1 MTRRIGAFSTGGA
14 AAGYFVSPR
23 QPQPCS
29 YPPSGPTHSNAT
41 SCSGGPLRNRRQQ
54 LGSRLGLRTHL
65 LVQRHGKLLMC
76 DAGMRRA
83 GVRLLRHDVQVDPL
97 QDVLLRHTGTK
108 PTACLSED
116 ASGIRQA
123 SPSPPRARQPHRP
136 HTRSTCLRAS
146 ALDPARLQGALAVY
160 EIFKK
165 GRKQAGSC
173 RPGWA
178 DRCACCRKMARR
190 NATALPMNDSEE
202 G

>member
-1 MTRRIGAFSTGGA
+1 MLLMTRRIGAFSTGGA

-29 YPPSGPTHSNAT
+29 DPPSGPTHSNAT

-54 LGSRLGLRTHL
+54 LGSRLSLGTHL

-123 SPSPPRARQPHRP
+123 SPPPQSEAATQATHTQHLLASLCFGSRPSPRSAR
-136 HTRSTCLRAS
+136 SL
-146 ALDPARLQGALAVY
+146 
-160 EIFKK
+160 
-165 GRKQAGSC
+165 
-173 RPGWA
+173 
-178 DRCACCRKMARR
+178 
-190 NATALPMNDSEE
+190 
-202 G
+202 